1 MIGKLVARES
11 GTFSLNLFVL
21 MFVVVVFVV
30 ALVFIFVGEEVF
42 R

>member
-1 MIGKLVARES
+1 MARES

-21 MFVVVVFVV
+21 MFVVVVLVV
-30 ALVFIFVGEEVF
+30 VLVFMLVGEEVF